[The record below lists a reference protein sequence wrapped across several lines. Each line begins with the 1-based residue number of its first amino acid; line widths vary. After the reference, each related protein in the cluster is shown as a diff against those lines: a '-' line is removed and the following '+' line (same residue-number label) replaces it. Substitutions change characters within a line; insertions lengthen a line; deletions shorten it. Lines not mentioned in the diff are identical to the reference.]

1 MDFVSSARG
10 EGGGDGEK
18 RDAPKPLLLGIAQV
32 VGGTKVDLKPAA
44 HSFVLAE
51 PKPQTDSA
59 PEVPS
64 LCPR

>member
-1 MDFVSSARG
+1 MG
-10 EGGGDGEK
+10 KE
-18 RDAPKPLLLGIAQV
+18 RDAPKPLLLGIAHV
-32 VGGTKVDLKPAA
+32 VGGAQVDLKPAA

-51 PKPQTDSA
+51 PKPQTNSA